1 MPTTLS
7 KTATALSDR
16 ATTLSKTGVDG
27 TVIDIFQRGGEVIP
41 TGECTVVGP
50 TGWWEVL
57 RTDGSESGWVSSK
70 FLSPEPLTDVGN
82 PEFNPGRGKD
92 SPAPE
97 FIGVSA
103 PTLDDLVSELAS
115 QFGFDSDVV
124 ITPVGEPTGNDAT
137 SGTARYD
144 LTGFKD
150 DSLDGYHLWL
160 DFFINRDEAN
170 DGAVLE
176 VEATGVVRAPLCKRG
191 VTDDGLCT

>member
-1 MPTTLS
+1 MQVATKRLRKRSPRQPFKAVPTTLS

-150 DSLDGYHLWL
+150 DSLDGLS
-160 DFFINRDEAN
+160 
-170 DGAVLE
+170 
-176 VEATGVVRAPLCKRG
+176 PLARLLHQPGRSQRWC
-191 VTDDGLCT
+191 CS